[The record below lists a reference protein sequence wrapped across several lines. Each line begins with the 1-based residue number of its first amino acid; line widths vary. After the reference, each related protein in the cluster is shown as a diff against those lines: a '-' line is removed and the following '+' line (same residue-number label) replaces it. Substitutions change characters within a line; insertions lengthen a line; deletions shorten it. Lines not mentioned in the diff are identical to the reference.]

1 MTLKREIPKLRNT
14 TAFLVLLL
22 MVLIAYSNTFRAEWH
37 MDDHPNILKNPAL
50 QITDLRMDTLKR
62 AIGFDRS
69 QGNNLPRPVTNLT
82 FALNWYAHGT
92 NVAGYHLV
100 NLGIHLLN
108 AWVLYLILIG
118 LSKSP
123 VVPEIDYRQRSVIAL
138 MAALLWALNPIQTQA
153 VTYVVQRYT
162 SLTTLFFLGALYGYI
177 RGRLCGRARHV
188 VAWWGLA
195 VGCYLLAMG
204 AKENAAIWP
213 AAALLVEFV
222 FFRDEHGRLTPHFKK
237 ILMSAAILSM
247 VFVGGLLAGFNIDI
261 VNSIT
266 NGFEGRPFSLAER
279 LMTQPRVILF
289 YLSQIF
295 YPIPQRLSLEHDFTV
310 SSDLLHPW
318 TTLPAIMIVG
328 LLVIA
333 ALLAV
338 RKRPLAA
345 FAILFFF
352 LNHVVES
359 SVFPLEMVFEHRNY
373 LPSLF
378 LFWPLVAWAFRW
390 QAKLS
395 DHGRATAQ
403 ALPILV
409 GGVVIVF
416 AAGTFTRNL
425 DWQTE
430 RRLWLDTYRKAPL
443 SARAAVNL
451 ANDLAHSGHTAQAAA
466 LFKKAIHLNSPA
478 KNQFKVI
485 ARNNLATLYSQTG
498 RRDQAVEQLEQVLR
512 LVPQNRPARY
522 QLANIYTEMGKFTK
536 ATEQV
541 DWLLERHPDASRFL
555 NLKAFLLIKDNRAEA
570 SLAVIRRSLT
580 KKPGQRDALLAAGVA
595 YSILRDSTKA
605 DWFFRRATT
614 TAPRDPMVYL
624 CRLENLVANDQND
637 AAERMANSLLMAFPL
652 QSLDA
657 LLSDRVNEIRD
668 RDKLRR
674 FLAKRIE
681 ILAEDIPI
689 IDKAS

>member
-1 MTLKREIPKLRNT
+1 MTLPHEIPKLKNT
-14 TAFLVLLL
+14 TAFLVILL

-37 MDDHPNILKNPAL
+37 MDDHPNILKNPAI
-50 QITDLRMDTLKR
+50 QITEMNLDAIKR

-69 QGNNLPRPVTNLT
+69 QGNNLPRPVVNLT

-92 NVAGYHLV
+92 HVAGYHLV
-100 NLGIHLLN
+100 NLGFHFLN

-123 VVPEIDYRQRSVIAL
+123 VVPETDHRQRSVIAL

-162 SLTTLFFLGALYGYI
+162 SLTTFFYLSALYGYI
-177 RGRLCGRARHV
+177 RGRLSGRTRQV
-188 VAWWGLA
+188 VVWWGLA
-195 VGCYLLAMG
+195 VGSYLLAMG

-222 FFRDEHGRLTPHFKK
+222 FFRDKHGRLSPHFKK
-237 ILMSAAILSM
+237 ILMAAAILSTL
-247 VFVGGLLAGFNIDI
+247 FIGGLLAGFNIDI
-261 VNSIT
+261 INSIT
-266 NGFEGRPFSLAER
+266 HGFDGRPFSLVER
-279 LMTQPRVILF
+279 LMTQPRVLIF

-295 YPIPQRLSLEHDFTV
+295 YPIPQRLSLEHDFAV

-318 TTLPAIMIVG
+318 TTLPAMLIVA

-395 DHGRATAQ
+395 AHGRAATR

-430 RRLWLDTYRKAPL
+430 RRLWLDTYRKAPQ

-451 ANDLAHSGHTAQAAA
+451 ANALAHSGHNAQAAA
-466 LFKKAIHLNSPA
+466 LFEKAIDLNSPA
-478 KNQFKVI
+478 QNQFKVI
-485 ARNNLATLYSQTG
+485 ARNNLATLYARTG
-498 RRDQAVEQLEQVLR
+498 RRDQAVEQLEQVLQ

-522 QLANIYTEMGKFTK
+522 QLANIYTEMGQFSK

-555 NLKAFLLIKDNRAEA
+555 NLKAFLLIKDHRAEA

-595 YSILRDSTKA
+595 YAIIGNSTKA
-605 DWFFRRATT
+605 DWFFRRTATT
-614 TAPRDPMVYL
+614 TPRDPMVYL
-624 CRLENLVANDQND
+624 CRLENFVANDQND
-637 AAERMANSLLMAFPL
+637 AAER
-652 QSLDA
+652 
-657 LLSDRVNEIRD
+657 
-668 RDKLRR
+668 
-674 FLAKRIE
+674 
-681 ILAEDIPI
+681 
-689 IDKAS
+689 

>member
-1 MTLKREIPKLRNT
+1 MTSAIPQIKNT
-14 TAFLVLLL
+14 MAFLLLLL
-22 MVLIAYSNTFRAEWH
+22 MVLMAYSNTFRAEWH
-37 MDDHPNILKNPAL
+37 MDDHPNILKNPAIQMTEVRL
-50 QITDLRMDTLKR
+50 DTLKR
-62 AIGFDRS
+62 AVGVDKS
-69 QGNNLPRPVTNLT
+69 YGNNLSRPVTNLT
-82 FALNWYAHGT
+82 FALNWYAHGS
-92 NVAGYHLV
+92 NVVGYHLV
-100 NLGIHLLN
+100 NLGIHFLN

-118 LSKSP
+118 LSRSP
-123 VVPEIDYRQRSVIAL
+123 VIPANDHCQRRIIAL
-138 MAALLWALNPIQTQA
+138 IAALLWALNPIQTQA

-177 RGRLCGRARHV
+177 RGRLSGRTRDL

-222 FFRDEHGRLTPHFKK
+222 FFRDKHGRLSPYFKK
-237 ILMSAAILSM
+237 ILIAAAILSV
-247 VFVGGLLAGFNIDI
+247 VFVGGLLAAFNIDI
-261 VNSIT
+261 VNSIMH
-266 NGFEGRPFSLAER
+266 GFAERPFSLTER
-279 LMTQPRVILF
+279 LMTQPRVLLF
-289 YLSQIF
+289 HLSQIF

-328 LLVIA
+328 LLIIG
-333 ALLAV
+333 ALLMV
-338 RKRPLAA
+338 RKRPFAA

-378 LFWPLVAWAFRW
+378 LFWPLAVGIFRW
-390 QAKLS
+390 QAKLGA
-395 DHGRATAQ
+395 HGRVAAQ
-403 ALPILV
+403 ALPLLA

-416 AAGTFTRNL
+416 TAGTFTRNL

-430 RRLWLDTYRKAPL
+430 RRLWLDTYHKAPM

-451 ANDLAHSGHTAQAAA
+451 ANDLARSGHNAQAAA
-466 LFKKAIHLNSPA
+466 LFEKAIHLNSPV

-485 ARNNLATLYSQTG
+485 ARSNLATWYSQTG
-498 RRDQAVEQLEQVLR
+498 QYDQAVDQLTQVLQ
-512 LVPQNRPARY
+512 LAPENRPARHL
-522 QLANIYTEMGKFTK
+522 LANIYTEMGAFPK
-536 ATEQV
+536 ATAQI
-541 DWLLERHPDASRFL
+541 DWLLERHPDVSRFL
-555 NLKAFLLIKDNRAEA
+555 NLKAFLLIKDLQAEA
-570 SLAVIRRSLT
+570 ALAVIRRSLAIA
-580 KKPGQRDALLAAGVA
+580 PHQRDPLLAAGVA
-595 YSILRDSTKA
+595 CSILGDFAKA
-605 DWFFRRATT
+605 DWFFKRAAT

-624 CRLENLVANDQND
+624 CRLENLVTNEQKD
-637 AAERMANSLLMAFPL
+637 AAAHMANRLIKAFPL
-652 QSLDA
+652 QVLDA
-657 LLSDRVNEIRD
+657 LLSDQVNEIRD

-674 FLAKRIE
+674 YLAKRVE
-681 ILAEDIPI
+681 MLADDIPI